1 VPTSTLERSE
11 QRTIRIPVRKPFSV
25 FATAISHG
33 WYQTMPF
40 RWDHERG
47 VLQRAE
53 QLMDGS
59 VMLLEISD
67 EPSGARGYRDAVIN
81 VIGERAADPGIA
93 EEMARRAAVMLHLD
107 EDLRGFYALAKKR
120 PELAHVIKYGAGR
133 VMRASSLWE
142 DVIKTVLGT
151 NVLWSQAVVMINRV
165 ADLGEPFP
173 GDSTMKAWPSPR
185 RIARAGE
192 KHLRDVVRAGYRSP
206 YIMELATSQKSG
218 ALDFDALE
226 AQARTD
232 DSLTLFKKLIALKGI
247 GKSSAHFLMNLLG
260 HYDHISIDSAT
271 YAYAKRKLFPGKRPT
286 EKQIRKRFAEFG
298 KWQSLVYWF
307 GRWSPRREWWEDESG
322 RASM

>member
-1 VPTSTLERSE
+1 
-11 QRTIRIPVRKPFSV
+11 
-25 FATAISHG
+25 
-33 WYQTMPF
+33 MPF

-47 VLQRAE
+47 VLLRAE
-53 QLMDGS
+53 QLMDGG
-59 VMLLEISD
+59 VVLLEISD
-67 EPSGARGYRDAVIN
+67 APSETRGYRDAVIR

-93 EEMARRAAVMLHLD
+93 DEMARRAMVMLHLD
-107 EDLRGFYALAKKR
+107 EDLRGFYALARER
-120 PELAHVIKYGAGR
+120 PELAHVIKHGAGR
-133 VMRASSLWE
+133 VMRASTLWE

-151 NVLWSQAVVMINRV
+151 NVLWSQAVVMINRI

-173 GDSTMKAWPSPR
+173 GDPSMKAWPSPG
-185 RIARAGE
+185 RILKAGE

-206 YIMELATSQKSG
+206 YIIELAASQKSG

-232 DSLTLFKKLIALKGI
+232 DSLTLFKKLTALKGI

-271 YAYAKRKLFPGKRPT
+271 YAYAMRKLFRGKRPT

-307 GRWSPRREWWEDESG
+307 GRWSPKREWWEDASG
-322 RASM
+322 RASL

>member
-1 VPTSTLERSE
+1 MKSSE
-11 QRTIRIPVRKPFSV
+11 QVRIPVRKPFSV

-40 RWDHERG
+40 RLDSTRG
-47 VLQRAE
+47 VLQRVE

-59 VMLLEISD
+59 VVLLEMRD
-67 EPSGARGYRDAVIN
+67 EPSTRRGYRDAVVD
-81 VIGERAADPGIA
+81 VIGERAGDPGVA
-93 EEMARRAAVMLHLD
+93 QEMARRATVMLHLD
-107 EDLRGFYALAKKR
+107 EDLRGFYALAR
-120 PELAHVIKYGAGR
+120 ERADLSHVLEHGAGR
-133 VMRASSLWE
+133 VMRASTLWE

-173 GDSTMKAWPSPR
+173 GDPTLKAWPSPG

-192 KHLRDVVRAGYRSP
+192 KHLRDVVRAGYRAP
-206 YIMELATSQKSG
+206 YIIELARAQKSG
-218 ALDFDALE
+218 AIDFDAIE
-226 AQARTD
+226 AQSQTD
-232 DSLTLFKKLIALKGI
+232 DSIVLFKKLLALKGV

-260 HYDHISIDSAT
+260 HYDHISVDSAT
-271 YAYAKRKLFPGKRPT
+271 FAYAKRALFRGRRPT
-286 EKQIRKRFAEFG
+286 EKQIRRRFAEFG

-307 GRWSPRREWWEDESG
+307 GRWSPKREWWADASG